1 MRTMLPM
8 WRRGAWTRR
17 RIALVAVSVVLVLL
31 VAGQLALPRI
41 AADRVRSE
49 IGDPAAEVT
58 VKAYPAWKLAFGH
71 VDRLRITSATFDD
84 AGRSLT
90 DSLRR
95 AKKVDRLDARFGAMA
110 VDGLRLRNVR
120 ASLRDGRLEASGDV
134 TVADLETMVPG
145 GGRLT
150 ALPVQAD
157 GRPRFEATVSVLGV
171 SSKVRTVVTASDG
184 KVEVSPDGGIASL
197 LRFTVFENPA
207 LRIDDVRGRTAGDRV
222 TLTVTGRLQ

>member
-31 VAGQLALPRI
+31 VVGQLVLPRI
-41 AADRVRSE
+41 AVDKVRSE
-49 IGDPAAEVT
+49 VGDPAAEVT
-58 VKAYPAWKLAFGH
+58 VKAYPAWKLVLGY
-71 VDRLRITSATFDD
+71 VDRLRIESPTFSD

-95 AKKVDRLDARFGAMA
+95 ARKVARLDARFGEVQ
-110 VDGLRLRNVR
+110 VDGLRLRDVR
-120 ASLRDGRLEASGDV
+120 ATLRDGRLEATGDV
-134 TVADLETMVPG
+134 AVADLETMVPG

-150 ALPVQAD
+150 ALPDQAD

-184 KVEVSPDGGIASL
+184 KVEVSPDGVIGSL
-197 LRFTVFENPA
+197 VRFTVFENPA
-207 LRIDDVRGRTAGDRV
+207 LRIEGVRGRVTGDRV
-222 TLTVTGRLQ
+222 TLTVTGQLQ